1 MTQHA
6 QKITG
11 FSAVRPGDGRQA
23 KAAIVAG
30 PFDVPATNRAGGGPS
45 LSDALITGLL
55 VVYPVLA
62 TVAAVVVGLSIAGP
76 VA

>member
-1 MTQHA
+1 
-6 QKITG
+6 
-11 FSAVRPGDGRQA
+11 V
-23 KAAIVAG
+23 VAG
-30 PFDVPATNRAGGGPS
+30 PFDVPQRTSGGPS
-45 LSDALITGLL
+45 LADALITGLL

>member
-1 MTQHA
+1 MSQHA
-6 QKITG
+6 RKISG
-11 FSAVRPGDGRQA
+11 FSAVRPGNGRHA
-23 KAAIVAG
+23 KAAVVAG
-30 PFDVPATNRAGGGPS
+30 PFDVPQRTSGGPS
-45 LSDALITGLL
+45 LADALITGLL